1 MSHLGTVMGELEE
14 GDKATM
20 LLPMPLDLGVL
31 ISGRGSNLQAILDA
45 IAIGKLDARVRLV
58 ISNRPGVQ
66 GLARAEAAG
75 VPTCV
80 VNHKDYASRQAFDAA
95 MVETLRHHGAS
106 WIVLAGFMRIV
117 TAELLDAFPHRV
129 INIHP
134 SLLPAFPGV
143 NAQAAALAYGVR
155 IAGCTVHLVDAGT
168 DTGPILAQAAVP
180 VLEGD
185 TEASLSERIL
195 HREHEL
201 LVHVLS
207 AIAQD
212 KLIVETHEGK
222 TRARLASLPMALGVA
237 DVVPGKPHEGTT

>member
-1 MSHLGTVMGELEE
+1 MAFPGLS
-14 GDKATM
+14 ATM
-20 LLPMPLDLGVL
+20 HKLMPLDLGVL

-45 IAIGKLDARVRLV
+45 TRAGKLDARVRVV

-80 VNHKDYASRQAFDAA
+80 VNHKDYESRQAFDAA
-95 MVETLRHHGAS
+95 MVDTLRSRGVT
-106 WIVLAGFMRIV
+106 WVVLAGFMRIV
-117 TAELLDAFPHRV
+117 TPVLLDAFPHRV
-129 INIHP
+129 VNIHP

-143 NAQAAALAYGVR
+143 SAQAAALAHGVR
-155 IAGCTVHLVDAGT
+155 IAGCTVHLVDSGT

-180 VLEGD
+180 VLDGD
-185 TEASLSERIL
+185 TEESLSERIL
-195 HREHEL
+195 HREHDL

-212 KLIVETHEGK
+212 KLVVERSPDDPK
-222 TRARLASLPMALGVA
+222 KLRVRLDGLPMALGVEH
-237 DVVPGKPHEGTT
+237 VCLGKHLEGAT

>member
-1 MSHLGTVMGELEE
+1 
-14 GDKATM
+14 
-20 LLPMPLDLGVL
+20 MPLDLGVL

-45 IAIGKLDARVRLV
+45 TASGKLDARVRLV

-80 VNHKDYASRQAFDAA
+80 VNHKDFAGRQDFDAA
-95 MVETLRHHGAS
+95 MVDTLRKHDVS
-106 WIVLAGFMRIV
+106 WVVLAGFMRIV
-117 TAELLDAFPHRV
+117 TPMLLDAFPSRV
-129 INIHP
+129 VNIHP

-143 NAQAAALAYGVR
+143 NAQAAALAHGAR
-155 IAGCTVHLVDAGT
+155 ITGCTVHLVDAGT

-180 VLEGD
+180 VLHGD

-195 HREHEL
+195 QREHEL

-212 KLIVETHEGK
+212 KLVVEAVNDKPH
-222 TRARLASLPMALGVA
+222 ARLVDLPMALGVEH
-237 DVVPGKPHEGTT
+237 VSLEKPTEGST

>member
-1 MSHLGTVMGELEE
+1 MAFPGLS
-14 GDKATM
+14 ATM
-20 LLPMPLDLGVL
+20 LPPMPLDLGVL
-31 ISGRGSNLQAILDA
+31 ISGRGSNLQAIFDA
-45 IAIGKLDARVRLV
+45 IATGELDARVRLV

-66 GLARAEAAG
+66 GLARAEAVG

-80 VNHKDYASRQAFDAA
+80 VNHKDYESRQAFDAA
-95 MVETLRHHGAS
+95 MVETLRRAGAS

-117 TAELLDAFPHRV
+117 TPVLLDAFPHRV

-143 NAQAAALAYGVR
+143 AAQAAALAHGVR

-168 DTGPILAQAAVP
+168 DTGPILGQAAVP
-180 VLEGD
+180 VFDDD

-195 HREHEL
+195 QREHEL

-212 KLIVETHEGK
+212 KLVVETNPGDGSK
-222 TRARLASLPMALGVA
+222 VRACFGGLSTALGVEHVSSEKHIE
-237 DVVPGKPHEGTT
+237 DDT

>member
-1 MSHLGTVMGELEE
+1 MAFSIAS
-14 GDKATM
+14 ATM
-20 LLPMPLDLGVL
+20 LPPMPLDLGVL

-45 IAIGKLDARVRLV
+45 IDAGQLDARVRLV

-66 GLARAEAAG
+66 GLVRAEAAG

-80 VNHKDYASRQAFDAA
+80 VNHKDFASRQAFDAA
-95 MVETLRHHGAS
+95 MVEALRRHDVS
-106 WIVLAGFMRIV
+106 WVVLAGFMRIV
-117 TAELLDAFPHRV
+117 TPVLLDAFPHRV

-168 DTGPILAQAAVP
+168 DTGTILAQAAVD
-180 VLEGD
+180 VLDGD
-185 TEASLSERIL
+185 TEESLSARIL
-195 HREHEL
+195 CREHEL
-201 LVHVLS
+201 LVHVLR

-212 KLIVETHEGK
+212 KLVVETHEGK
-222 TRARLASLPMALGVA
+222 PRARLSGWRLSLGVSHVGL
-237 DVVPGKPHEGTT
+237 DKPDEETK

>member
-1 MSHLGTVMGELEE
+1 MAFSIAS
-14 GDKATM
+14 ATM
-20 LLPMPLDLGVL
+20 LQPMPLDLGVL

-45 IAIGKLDARVRLV
+45 ISTGELDARVRLV

-80 VNHKDYASRQAFDAA
+80 VNHKDFASRQAFDAA
-95 MVETLRHHGAS
+95 MVEALRRHDVS

-117 TAELLDAFPHRV
+117 TPVLLDAFPHRV

-155 IAGCTVHLVDAGT
+155 IAGCTVHLVDSGT
-168 DTGPILAQAAVP
+168 DTGPILAQAAVD
-180 VLEGD
+180 VLDGD
-185 TEASLSERIL
+185 TEESLSARIL

-201 LVHVLS
+201 LVHVLR

-212 KLIVETHEGK
+212 KLALETHDGK
-222 TRARLASLPMALGVA
+222 LRARLSGWSF
-237 DVVPGKPHEGTT
+237 DKPNDANDANEETT

>member
-1 MSHLGTVMGELEE
+1 MATVMGELEG

-20 LLPMPLDLGVL
+20 RQPMPLDLGVL

-66 GLARAEAAG
+66 GLSRAEAAG

-80 VNHKDYASRQAFDAA
+80 VNHKDYGSRQAFDAA
-95 MVETLRHHGAS
+95 MVETLRRHGAS

-185 TEASLSERIL
+185 TEESLSERIL
-195 HREHEL
+195 QREHEL

-207 AIAQD
+207 ALAQD

-222 TRARLASLPMALGVA
+222 TRARLTSLPMALGVA

>member
-1 MSHLGTVMGELEE
+1 MAFPALS
-14 GDKATM
+14 ATM
-20 LLPMPLDLGVL
+20 PTPMPLDIGVL

-45 IAIGKLDARVRLV
+45 IAAGTLDARVRLV
-58 ISNRPGVQ
+58 ISNRPGAQ
-66 GLARAEAAG
+66 GLARAEAFG

-80 VNHKDYASRQAFDAA
+80 VSHKDFDSRQAFDAA
-95 MVETLRHHGAS
+95 MVDALRSKGAS

-117 TAELLDAFPHRV
+117 TPVLLDAFPYRV

-143 NAQAAALAYGVR
+143 SAQAAALAHGVR
-155 IAGCTVHLVDAGT
+155 IAGCTVHLVDSGT

-180 VLEGD
+180 VLDDD

-195 HREHEL
+195 CREHEL

-207 AIAQD
+207 AIARG
-212 KLIVETHEGK
+212 KLVVEPRHGDVRI
-222 TRARLASLPMALGVA
+222 RARLGGLPAALGVEH
-237 DVVPGKPHEGTT
+237 VSLGKRTEDST

>member
-1 MSHLGTVMGELEE
+1 MAFSPAS
-14 GDKATM
+14 AT
-20 LLPMPLDLGVL
+20 LAAPMPLDLGVL

-45 IAIGKLDARVRLV
+45 IAAGTLDARVRVVL
-58 ISNRPGVQ
+58 SNRSGVQ

-75 VPTCV
+75 IPTCV
-80 VNHKDYASRQAFDAA
+80 VNHKDFASRQDFDAA
-95 MVETLRHHGAS
+95 MVDVLRKHGVS
-106 WIVLAGFMRIV
+106 WVVLAGFMRIV
-117 TAELLDAFPHRV
+117 TPVLLDAFPHRV

-143 NAQAAALAYGVR
+143 NAQAAALAHGVR

-168 DTGPILAQAAVP
+168 DTGPILGQAAVP
-180 VLEGD
+180 VLTGD
-185 TEASLSERIL
+185 SAESLSERIL

-212 KLIVETHEGK
+212 KLVLETIADKPH
-222 TRARLASLPMALGVA
+222 ARLEGLPQALGVLP
-237 DVVPGKPHEGTT
+237 VVSDKPHEGAS

>member
-1 MSHLGTVMGELEE
+1 MLE
-14 GDKATM
+14 
-20 LLPMPLDLGVL
+20 PMPLDLGVL

-45 IAIGKLDARVRLV
+45 IDTGKLDARVRLV

-66 GLARAEAAG
+66 GLARAETAG

-80 VNHKDYASRQAFDAA
+80 VNHKDFSSRQAFDAA
-95 MVETLRHHGAS
+95 MVDALRRHGAS

-117 TAELLDAFPHRV
+117 TPVLLDAFPQRV
-129 INIHP
+129 LNIHP

-143 NAQAAALAYGVR
+143 NAQAAALAHGVR

-168 DTGPILAQAAVP
+168 DTGPMLAQAAVP
-180 VLEGD
+180 VIDGD
-185 TEASLSERIL
+185 TEESLSERIL
-195 HREHEL
+195 AQEHQL

-212 KLIVETHEGK
+212 KLVVETHDHDHHGRM
-222 TRARLASLPMALGVA
+222 RARLQGLPMALGLEEVLS
-237 DVVPGKPHEGTT
+237 GKPHEGDT

>member
-1 MSHLGTVMGELEE
+1 MAFCIAS
-14 GDKATM
+14 ATM
-20 LLPMPLDLGVL
+20 LAPMPLDLGVL

-45 IAIGKLDARVRLV
+45 IATGRLDARVRLV

-66 GLARAEAAG
+66 GIARAEAAG

-80 VNHKDYASRQAFDAA
+80 VNHKDFSSRQTFDAA
-95 MVETLRHHGAS
+95 MVDSLRSHGVS

-117 TAELLDAFPHRV
+117 TPVLLDAFPQRV

-143 NAQAAALAYGVR
+143 NAQAAALAHGVR
-155 IAGCTVHLVDAGT
+155 ITGCTVHLVDAGM
-168 DTGPILAQAAVP
+168 DTGPMLAQAAVP
-180 VLEGD
+180 VLDGD
-185 TEASLSERIL
+185 SEESLSERIL
-195 HREHEL
+195 EREHQL

-212 KLIVETHEGK
+212 KLSLEMFDGK
-222 TRARLASLPMALGVA
+222 CLHARLQGVPMALGLEQVSS
-237 DVVPGKPHEGTT
+237 DKPHEGDT

>member
-1 MSHLGTVMGELEE
+1 MAFSIAS
-14 GDKATM
+14 ATM
-20 LLPMPLDLGVL
+20 LAPMSLDLGVL

-45 IAIGKLDARVRLV
+45 IGTGKLDARVRLV
-58 ISNRPGVQ
+58 ISNRPAVQ

-80 VNHKDYASRQAFDAA
+80 VNHKEYGSRQAFDAA
-95 MVETLRHHGAS
+95 MVDALRHHGVC

-117 TAELLDAFPHRV
+117 TPVLLDAFPQRV

-143 NAQAAALAYGVR
+143 NAQAAALAHGVR
-155 IAGCTVHLVDAGT
+155 IAGCTVHLVDTGT
-168 DTGPILAQAAVP
+168 DTGPMLAQAAVP
-180 VLEGD
+180 VIDGD
-185 TEASLSERIL
+185 TEESLSERIL
-195 HREHEL
+195 EREHQL

-212 KLIVETHEGK
+212 KLVVESHDQG
-222 TRARLASLPMALGVA
+222 RVRVRLQGLPMALGVEE
-237 DVVPGKPHEGTT
+237 VFPGKPHEDGT